1 MLRLRNRR
9 QKGARVTIYRVK
21 DWNDHYENNRTRDLK
36 RMDWVPIPNRMDKAS
51 YVRLVSHPDGA
62 AHLGAWLAIVEI
74 ASRCDT
80 RGTLIQDG
88 IPLSPHD
95 IAAISHLPAVVIE
108 AAMHRLCS
116 EVGWLEIDPQSIEN
130 KDVAPIPH
138 EGAGFPH
145 HDAPSRACDERNGT
159 ERNGTENQ
167 HVHGKRALVV
177 VDPRDAWF
185 DDFWAV
191 YGKIRNANKAK
202 AKVSFKRV
210 VSNQTA
216 FDRIMDRLRLQ
227 APGYLAREPDKRPH
241 ATTWL
246 NGARWEDEP
255 DAPAGSVNGSVFA
268 TPSPDYAKDKYGY
281 DEEDYRRF
289 AKHGMRMGRM
299 LEEPNGASA

>member
-1 MLRLRNRR
+1 M
-9 QKGARVTIYRVK
+9 TIYRIK
-21 DWNDHYENNRTRDLK
+21 GWNDHYENNRTRDLK

-51 YVRLVSHPDGA
+51 YVRLVSHTDGA

-88 IPLSPHD
+88 IPLTPHD
-95 IAAISHLPAVVIE
+95 LAAISHLPAAIIE
-108 AAMHRLCS
+108 AAMHRLCY

-130 KDVAPIPH
+130 KDATPIPH
-138 EGAGFPH
+138 LHAGLPH
-145 HDAPSRACDERNGT
+145 LDAPSRACDERKGM
-159 ERNGTENQ
+159 ERNGTENE

-185 DDFWAV
+185 DEFWAV

-227 APGYLAREPDKRPH
+227 APGYLARESDKRPH

-255 DAPAGSVNGSVFA
+255 DAPPRTVNGSLFA
-268 TPSPDYAKDKYGY
+268 DSKTVRAMEIYMARKEA
-281 DEEDYRRF
+281 EEAYEAD
-289 AKHGMRMGRM
+289 AD
-299 LEEPNGASA
+299 